1 MEELELLQKIDENIW
16 YCNHLLKK
24 FPMVFNIRMVVV
36 RLASGGLWLHSPVP
50 IGDKLF
56 KQINCFGKVE
66 HIVAPN
72 CFHHLFAYEAK
83 GLYQDSVLWAAPGLS
98 EKKKEIKFDAVLNEQ
113 QPVWGDCLEFEHV
126 GGMKKMNEVVFL
138 HKPSKTLICSDFVFN
153 ITEESNFLMK
163 MLWRLAGTYKKFGQ
177 SRTWRFLVSNSF
189 DEVYSVNKILKW
201 DFLRIVMAH
210 GEIKECTN
218 MELFEALS
226 KGKTNFYS
234 ES

>member
-36 RLASGGLWLHSPVP
+36 RLSSGGLWLHSPVP

-56 KQINCFGKVE
+56 KQINSLGKVE

-72 CFHHLFAYEAK
+72 CFHHLFASSAKTRFSEA
-83 GLYQDSVLWAAPGLS
+83 VLWAAPGLKQR
-98 EKKKEIKFDAVLNEQ
+98 KKDILFDAVINDE
-113 QPVWGDCLEFEHV
+113 VTDWGNTLEYEHI
-126 GGMKKMNEVVFL
+126 GGMIKMNEVIFL

-153 ITEESNFLMK
+153 ITGEPNFLMK
-163 MLWRLAGTYKKFGQ
+163 MLWRIAGTYKKFGQ
-177 SRTWRFLVSNSF
+177 SRVWRFLVGNSF

-201 DFLRIVMAH
+201 DFVRIVMAH
-210 GEIKECTN
+210 GEIKVCTN
-218 MELFEALS
+218 MELFEALN